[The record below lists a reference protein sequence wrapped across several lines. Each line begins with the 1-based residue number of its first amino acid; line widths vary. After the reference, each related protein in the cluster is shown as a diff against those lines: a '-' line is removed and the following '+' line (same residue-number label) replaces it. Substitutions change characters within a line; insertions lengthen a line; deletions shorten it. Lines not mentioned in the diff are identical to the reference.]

1 MKPLSV
7 FLVLCIVACLGPHA
21 WAAADKAPPGQ
32 PAAAAGDAK
41 APGAEPAET
50 PAPAEKPKPAPTT
63 EAGAR
68 LEKQIAAVEGKLEA
82 LEKQAIDL
90 QMNISKAVMKATEA
104 LGSKPKFKLEQS
116 GERKPTPEMR
126 ELQKILRACVQ
137 QLQALDARW
146 SDLMGAVRTLQRDR
160 AAAELKDRLDS
171 LEAKIQTQ
179 HRVNLLRIGDLQGQ
193 AADYKLAISSYNAA
207 LGTVPESDQQ
217 ERTNIKYRIA
227 GANENAGNVRQA
239 LTMYKELYDAMPAAH
254 RDLNLMLRMA
264 RLYERDADYKS
275 ALDMYQEVKKSLT
288 GGQTVGGLDIAII
301 RCESKLGGKGR

>member
-7 FLVLCIVACLGPHA
+7 FLVLCVSACLVPQA
-21 WAAADKAPPGQ
+21 WAAADKGPPGQ
-32 PAAAAGDAK
+32 PAAAAAEAK
-41 APGAEPAET
+41 APEAEPAET
-50 PAPAEKPKPAPTT
+50 PGPAEKPKPAATT

-68 LEKQIAAVEGKLEA
+68 LEKQIAALEEKLAA
-82 LEKQAIDL
+82 LEKQEIDL

-104 LGSKPKFKLEQS
+104 LGNKPKFKVEQS

-126 ELQKILRACVQ
+126 EHQKILRACVQ
-137 QLQALDARW
+137 QVQALDARA
-146 SDLMGAVRTLQRDR
+146 SDLMGAVRALQRDR

-171 LEAKIQTQ
+171 LEAKVQTR
-179 HRVNLLRIGDLQGQ
+179 HRVNLLKIGDLQGQ

-217 ERTNIKYRIA
+217 ERVNIKYRIA
-227 GANENAGNVRQA
+227 SANENAGNVHQA

-264 RLYERDADYKS
+264 RLYERDTDYKS

-301 RCESKLGGKGR
+301 RCESKLGGKSR

>member
-7 FLVLCIVACLGPHA
+7 FPVLCIVACLVPHA

-32 PAAAAGDAK
+32 PAAAAGEAK
-41 APGAEPAET
+41 AAEAEPAET
-50 PAPAEKPKPAPTT
+50 PGPAEKPKPAATT

-68 LEKQIAAVEGKLEA
+68 LEKQIAAAEAKLA
-82 LEKQAIDL
+82 AIEKQAIDL
-90 QMNISKAVMKATEA
+90 QMNIAKAVAKATEV
-104 LGSKPKFKLEQS
+104 LGNKPKFKLESS

-126 ELQKILRACVQ
+126 EQQKILRACVQ
-137 QLQALDARW
+137 QLQAFDAGA

-179 HRVNLLRIGDLQGQ
+179 HRVNLLRIGDLQAQ

-227 GANENAGNVRQA
+227 GANENAGNVHQA

-254 RDLNLMLRMA
+254 PDLNLMLRIA

-288 GGQTVGGLDIAII
+288 GGQTVGGLDMAIM
-301 RCESKLGGKGR
+301 RCESKLGGKSR

>member
-7 FLVLCIVACLGPHA
+7 FLVLCIVACLVPHA

-32 PAAAAGDAK
+32 PAAAAGEAK
-41 APGAEPAET
+41 AAEAEPAET
-50 PAPAEKPKPAPTT
+50 PGPAEKPKPAATT

-68 LEKQIAAVEGKLEA
+68 LEKQIAAAEAKLA
-82 LEKQAIDL
+82 AIEKQAIDL
-90 QMNISKAVMKATEA
+90 QMNIAKAVAKATEV
-104 LGSKPKFKLEQS
+104 LGNKPKFKLESS

-137 QLQALDARW
+137 QLQAFDAGA

-179 HRVNLLRIGDLQGQ
+179 HRVNLLRIGDLQAQ

-227 GANENAGNVRQA
+227 GANENAGNVHQA

-254 RDLNLMLRMA
+254 PDLNLMLRIA

-288 GGQTVGGLDIAII
+288 GGQTVGGLDMAIM
-301 RCESKLGGKGR
+301 RCESKLGGKSR

>member
-1 MKPLSV
+1 MKSLSV
-7 FLVLCIVACLGPHA
+7 FLVLCIVACLVPHA
-21 WAAADKAPPGQ
+21 WAAADKGPPGQ
-32 PAAAAGDAK
+32 PAAAAGEAK

-50 PAPAEKPKPAPTT
+50 PAPAEKPKPAATS

-68 LEKQIAAVEGKLEA
+68 LEKQIAAVEAKLAA
-82 LEKQAIDL
+82 LENLAIDL
-90 QMNISKAVMKATEA
+90 QMNIAKAVMKATEA
-104 LGSKPKFKLEQS
+104 LGNKPKFKLEQD

-126 ELQKILRACVQ
+126 EQQKILRACVQ
-137 QLQALDARW
+137 QLQAFDARA
-146 SDLMGAVRTLQRDR
+146 SDLLGAVRILQRDR
-160 AAAELKDRLDS
+160 AAAELKERLES

-227 GANENAGNVRQA
+227 GANENAGNVHQA

-288 GGQTVGGLDIAII
+288 GGQTVGGLNMAIM